1 MLGSLDNEVIFKKA
15 FTDKIVFEAFVKDI
29 LGLDITV
36 GTIETEK
43 KFTPAIGHI
52 DFELDIFAETLD
64 KRTVIELQRAQYD
77 YNFDRFMHYLQ
88 MLVAEQQQK
97 ASKYKVKQTV
107 YLIVVMTLP
116 YKFNDLTGEAVREEV
131 IVTKFCSQNLNG
143 KNIPIYG
150 HQMVCLNPNHP
161 EPDTPQAMRDWLDL
175 FYQSIHSPERPNI
188 NRSNAGIKRAADLI
202 DFTKFTPKELAD
214 AKNLEQNMVVR
225 SIYREEG
232 FQDGVKDGKVEG
244 KIEGKHEQAVLMATT
259 AIQEGFDDSIIA
271 KLTGLTVE
279 EIQEIRKS
287 L

>member
-143 KNIPIYG
+143 KNIPIYA

-232 FQDGVKDGKVEG
+232 FQDGVKDGVKVQA
-244 KIEGKHEQAVLMATT
+244 KITATT
-259 AIQEGFDDSIIA
+259 AIQEGFDDSIIV